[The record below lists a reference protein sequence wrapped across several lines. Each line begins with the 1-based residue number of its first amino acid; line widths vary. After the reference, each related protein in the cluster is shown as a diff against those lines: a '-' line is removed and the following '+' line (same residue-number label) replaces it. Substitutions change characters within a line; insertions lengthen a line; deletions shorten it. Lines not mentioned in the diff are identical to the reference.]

1 MPKKSGLCEVMG
13 ADEGRFDDVITR
25 TVLALE
31 NGARH
36 RIPLLWTLGGATYLV
51 KIPPR
56 EQRLVTLLPE
66 TIHHNNPKKKTMET
80 IKETIMRI

>member
-25 TVLALE
+25 TVSALE

-56 EQRLVTLLPE
+56 EQRLVTLV
-66 TIHHNNPKKKTMET
+66 TRNNSSQQSKT
-80 IKETIMRI
+80 KQWRLRKQS

>member
-13 ADEGRFDDVITR
+13 VDEERFDDVITR
-25 TVLALE
+25 AVLALE

-56 EQRLVTLLPE
+56 KQRLVTLLPK
-66 TIHHNNPKKKTMET
+66 TIHDNNPKQNNGD
-80 IKETIMRI
+80 